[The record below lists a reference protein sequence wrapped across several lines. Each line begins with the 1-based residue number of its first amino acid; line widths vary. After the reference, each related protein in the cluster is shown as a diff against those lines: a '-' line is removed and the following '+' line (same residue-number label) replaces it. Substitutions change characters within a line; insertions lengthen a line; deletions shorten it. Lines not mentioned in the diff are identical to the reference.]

1 MQLTVSEIKECGA
14 ELQIEESA
22 SHFPVLADLEQS
34 GECTFR
40 SPIVVTLRVHKI
52 SGMVELEGR
61 IATEV
66 EIPCK
71 RCLIPTQRTINASFN
86 HTYVD
91 ELPQVSG
98 DDGEELELSA
108 AEMGLELFSD
118 DCIDLTEEIQQQ
130 VLLLLPD
137 HPLCVEQCK
146 GLCFDCGVN
155 LNSAQ
160 CNCADAK
167 VSINFAVLKDFKVE
181 K

>member
-1 MQLTVSEIKECGA
+1 MRLQVSEIKERGA

-22 SHFPVLADLEQS
+22 SHFAALADLEQI
-34 GECTFR
+34 GQCVFL
-40 SPIVVTLRVHKI
+40 SPIVVTIHANKI
-52 SGMVELEGR
+52 SNMVELEGR

-71 RCLIPTQRTINASFN
+71 RCLAPTQRKINAGFH

-108 AEMGLELFSD
+108 AEMGLEVFTD
-118 DCIDLTEEIQQQ
+118 DSIDLTEEIQQQ

-137 HPLCVEQCK
+137 HPLCAEQCK
-146 GLCFDCGVN
+146 GLCLECGVN
-155 LNSAQ
+155 LNKVS
-160 CNCADAK
+160 CDCADSK
-167 VSINFAVLKDFKVE
+167 VSINFAALKDFKVE

>member
-1 MQLTVSEIKECGA
+1 MQLQVSEIKERGTD
-14 ELQIEESA
+14 LQIEEPA
-22 SHFPVLADLEQS
+22 SHFPVLADLEQGS
-34 GECTFR
+34 QWTFL
-40 SPIVVTLRVHKI
+40 SPIVVALHVHKI

-71 RCLIPTQRTINASFN
+71 RCLAPTQRKINASF
-86 HTYVD
+86 HQTYVN
-91 ELPQVSG
+91 ELPRVSG

-108 AEMGLELFSD
+108 AEMGLELFTD
-118 DCIDLTEEIQQQ
+118 GCIDITEEIQQQ

-146 GLCFDCGVN
+146 GLCLECGVN
-155 LNSAQ
+155 LNHME
-160 CNCADAK
+160 CNCVNAK
-167 VSINFAVLKDFKVE
+167 VSINFAMLKDFKVE

>member
-1 MQLTVSEIKECGA
+1 MQLQVSEIKESGA
-14 ELQIEESA
+14 ELEIEESA
-22 SHFPVLADLEQS
+22 SHFSALADLEQ
-34 GECTFR
+34 GGVCTFL
-40 SPIVVTLRVHKI
+40 SPVVVTLNVHKI
-52 SGMVELEGR
+52 SGMVEIQGR

-71 RCLIPTQRTINASFN
+71 RCLAPTQRNINASF
-86 HTYVD
+86 HQTYVD

-108 AEMGLELFSD
+108 AEMGLELFTEG
-118 DCIDLTEEIQQQ
+118 CIDITEEIQQQ

-137 HPLCVEQCK
+137 HPLCDEQCK
-146 GLCFDCGVN
+146 GLCLECGVN